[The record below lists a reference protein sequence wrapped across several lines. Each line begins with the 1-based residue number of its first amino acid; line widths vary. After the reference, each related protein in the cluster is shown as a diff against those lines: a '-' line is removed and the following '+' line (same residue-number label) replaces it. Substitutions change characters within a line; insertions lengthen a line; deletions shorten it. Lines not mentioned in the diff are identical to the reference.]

1 MWCEDKYAEFQ
12 FRTWNG
18 IMPRQKMPK
27 RKERE
32 VNSFKL
38 QSLYWATEGEGCIVS
53 VGRPNMIYMTLDNTK
68 IKHPSFL
75 RPSNFIV
82 SIFFF
87 HFFCFGLKA
96 TYDCLP
102 ETFRWP
108 LTLRVLSDNHRSVP
122 DTCLWHPKHHRLIS
136 FMGYQTARMLL
147 KETVRVHLRQT
158 VCLLMATV

>member
-82 SIFFF
+82 SIFFSIF
-87 HFFCFGLKA
+87 FVLDWKRPMIVCRRHFDGHSPRACSPTTTALS
-96 TYDCLP
+96 
-102 ETFRWP
+102 
-108 LTLRVLSDNHRSVP
+108 LTPVSGIPN
-122 DTCLWHPKHHRLIS
+122 I
-136 FMGYQTARMLL
+136 
-147 KETVRVHLRQT
+147 TVWFPSWDIRRPG
-158 VCLLMATV
+158 CC